1 MNPMLRTFLR
11 LTVLIAVVLVGLWLL
26 AAVFHFVIIAAII
39 AALVMGGLF
48 LYNAIR
54 RRAGMPVI
62 RR

>member
-11 LTVLIAVVLVGLWLL
+11 LTVLIAAVLVGLWLL
-26 AAVFHFVIIAAII
+26 AAVFHFVIIAAIL
-39 AALVMGGLF
+39 AAVAMGGLF

-54 RRAGMPVI
+54 RRSGVPVI

>member
-11 LTVLIAVVLVGLWLL
+11 LTLLIALVLVGLWLL
-26 AAVFHFVIIAAII
+26 AAVFHFVIVAAIL
-39 AALVMGGLF
+39 AAAVMGGLF

-54 RRAGMPVI
+54 SRSAARAI